1 MSLACK
7 CCQSPLARPALSSP
21 CAPPSTS
28 PGASLLCRSRRTWLT
43 AFSAQQEPSCLPHG
57 LSSQTRHRASNGLLH
72 QVRAWVVSIVV
83 EVVCLLPWLNFFFAF
98 FFAISHHG
106 SRLPFPRP
114 PLRLASVRCPSVY
127 WFGQSHLSNAVD
139 FSHSTTVVD
148 LALPCGVGASH
159 SQAEAIIAAIAQ
171 AHNSAQLFQVRACLY
186 VCVHVCVRV

>member
-1 MSLACK
+1 MAHVFLF
-7 CCQSPLARPALSSP
+7 
-21 CAPPSTS
+21 
-28 PGASLLCRSRRTWLT
+28 PG
-43 AFSAQQEPSCLPHG
+43 P
-57 LSSQTRHRASNGLLH
+57 
-72 QVRAWVVSIVV
+72 
-83 EVVCLLPWLNFFFAF
+83 
-98 FFAISHHG
+98 
-106 SRLPFPRP
+106 
-114 PLRLASVRCPSVY
+114 ASVRCPSVY